1 MEVNEK
7 DLKEK
12 RQKRVKQNMCV
23 KSVSKIKGVWSKQF
37 TSDFYEHEYMNTPEC
52 TFGLMIN
59 IVEDFTGKNITK
71 NTLKK
76 ILIEKYNDL
85 VVEYDED
92 KILRMILKD
101 QGKEFLVNQ
110 VLFRKINIEQMIMS
124 DDYYLTN
131 LDIIIIG
138 MYYKAPIAIITGT
151 RLKELLQWKVGGLKV
166 VLETRE
172 NTTERSKK
180 QKKMWIVNNKE
191 KSDFYY
197 FIKQPGIK
205 RNEIPKYKLI
215 SRKDEIRVTK
225 KDIKTSLDS
234 LIILYKKR
242 PTLEQYIEHYKPIIV
257 KPKNKKI
264 KLKLKTKVPKT
275 GSIKKTGKKIILI

>member
-1 MEVNEK
+1 
-7 DLKEK
+7 
-12 RQKRVKQNMCV
+12 
-23 KSVSKIKGVWSKQF
+23 
-37 TSDFYEHEYMNTPEC
+37 
-52 TFGLMIN
+52 
-59 IVEDFTGKNITK
+59 
-71 NTLKK
+71 
-76 ILIEKYNDL
+76 
-85 VVEYDED
+85 
-92 KILRMILKD
+92 
-101 QGKEFLVNQ
+101 
-110 VLFRKINIEQMIMS
+110 
-124 DDYYLTN
+124 
-131 LDIIIIG
+131 

-225 KDIKTSLDS
+225 KDIKTSLNS

-264 KLKLKTKVPKT
+264 KLKLKTTVPKS
-275 GSIKKTGKKIILI
+275 GSIKKTGKKITLT